1 MVQSVRPQDA
11 SGVYRRTLGEV
22 NQAAPTGQSRAA
34 GGAGRTRRSD
44 TVALSEQARL
54 LASSLEAVEQ
64 APDIRAE
71 VVQELRA
78 QVNDGTYRV
87 NVNQI
92 AARMLRAAAE
102 SAGGAEGAPGAQA

>member
-22 NQAAPTGQSRAA
+22 SQAGTSGQSRAA

-44 TVALSEQARL
+44 SVALSEQARL
-54 LASSLEAVEQ
+54 LARTLEA
-64 APDIRAE
+64 AE
-71 VVQELRA
+71 AASDVRPELVDELRT

-92 AARMLRAAAE
+92 AARMLQAASDSAAE
-102 SAGGAEGAPGAQA
+102 GVQA

>member
-22 NQAAPTGQSRAA
+22 GQTGAAAPSRST

-44 TVALSEQARL
+44 SVALSEQARL
-54 LASSLEAVEQ
+54 LARSLEAAEGASDVRPELVE
-64 APDIRAE
+64 
-71 VVQELRA
+71 ELRG

-92 AARMLRAAAE
+92 AARMLQSAAD
-102 SAGGAEGAPGAQA
+102 SAPEGVQS